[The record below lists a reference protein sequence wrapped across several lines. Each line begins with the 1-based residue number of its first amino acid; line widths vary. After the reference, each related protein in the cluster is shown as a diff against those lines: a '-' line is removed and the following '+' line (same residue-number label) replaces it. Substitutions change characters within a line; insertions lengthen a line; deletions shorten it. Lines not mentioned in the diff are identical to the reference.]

1 MAAAKRLLRRPAV
14 SAAAGWLAAKYLLM
28 VKASSRFRIENGETV
43 TDCIDSGRPFIIC
56 FWHGRMLSIPV
67 ADMCD
72 APVNALVSFHR
83 DGLFLS
89 GVLRRLGINTIS
101 GSSSRGGANALK
113 GAIRALRRGEP
124 VAITPDGPRG
134 PRMRASPGAV
144 LAAKLSGAALLPVS
158 GGLTRRRVFRSWDRF
173 MLPHPF
179 TRALVRFGPPME
191 VPATA
196 DERELDEARRQLE
209 RELNR
214 LSREI
219 DAELGV
225 ETVDPAE
232 EAAPA

>member
-14 SAAAGWLAAKYLLM
+14 NAAIGWLAARYLML
-28 VKASSRFRIENGETV
+28 VKASSRLRIENGETM
-43 TDCIDSGRPFIIC
+43 TDWIDSGRPFIIC
-56 FWHGRMLSIPV
+56 FWHGRMLSIPI
-67 ADMCD
+67 ADMCG

-89 GVLRRLGINTIS
+89 RVLRYLGINTIA
-101 GSSSRGGANALK
+101 GSSSRGGANGLK
-113 GAIRALRRGEP
+113 GVIRALRRGEP

-144 LAAKLSGAALLPVS
+144 LAAKLSGAPLLPVS
-158 GGLTRRRVFRSWDRF
+158 GSLTRRRIFRSWDRF

-179 TRALVRFGPPME
+179 TRALIRFGSPMK
-191 VPATA
+191 VSATA
-196 DERELDEARRQLE
+196 DERELDEARRRLE

-214 LSREI
+214 LSRDL

-225 ETVDPAE
+225 ETIEPAE
-232 EAAPA
+232 EAVPT